1 MPVLHPYQ
9 QQAVTDVIR
18 NFSTHK
24 SVMLQMPT
32 GTGKTHV
39 FCEIINN
46 INKRTLV
53 LVHTR
58 ELVEQIQ
65 HRLLA
70 FGIKAGTIMAC
81 TVQQPHLMVQI
92 ASIQTFTKRDTAL
105 WPTNVSLIVI
115 DEAHHATAHSYQFIL
130 QHYSNS
136 AVKILGVTAT
146 PFRMNSTGFKGTFET
161 LIESLPM
168 NHFIEQGYLSGF
180 RHLATASPELSRVKI
195 DKITNDYDLTELGYL
210 MSQETIMSDLIES
223 YCKHGNNRQCIVFAV
238 NRYHSKAI
246 VERYTAAGITAAY
259 IDSKTPK
266 EERKTIIA
274 GFKAGKIQ
282 VLSNVQIFTEGFDC
296 PDISVVQLARPTKS
310 LVLYMQ
316 MVGRGLRKKTDGSQ
330 ALILDNAGLWK
341 KHGLV
346 TKPRK
351 WKLEGVENSTQTI
364 AVKNNGGDVEE
375 KEPANVIEVEGLEMQ
390 EIAHFAS
397 TNPPEIA
404 EPVGIEI
411 TAHFVKQNKVART
424 YTVNEQTIFTLG
436 PFCYLLAKLKTARKP
451 EEIIVTVKGLQIPN
465 TWDEKTAWVQE
476 IETAISRDPLPGYLA
491 IGWEETGNQLLLRFI
506 QNTANLSNLTN
517 DNWKG
522 LKGQTRDVLM
532 CN

>member
-1 MPVLHPYQ
+1 MPTLHPYQ
-9 QQAVTDVIR
+9 QQAVNNVISR
-18 NFSTHK
+18 FSTNK

-39 FCEIINN
+39 FCEIIKNV
-46 INKRTLV
+46 NKRTLV

-65 HRLLA
+65 QRLLA
-70 FGIKAGTIMAC
+70 FGIKAGTIMAG
-81 TVQQPHLMVQI
+81 TIQQPHLMVQI
-92 ASIQTFTKRDTAL
+92 ASIQTLTKRDIAY
-105 WPTNVSLIVI
+105 WPTKVSLIVI
-115 DEAHHATAHSYQFIL
+115 DEAHHATAHSYQSIL
-130 QHYSNS
+130 QNYSQS
-136 AVKILGVTAT
+136 DVKILGVTAT
-146 PFRMNSTGFKGTFET
+146 PYRMNNSGFKGTFET

-180 RHLATASPELSRVKI
+180 RHLATASPELSRIKI

-223 YCKHGNNRQCIVFAV
+223 YIKHGNNQQCIVFAV

-246 VERYTAAGITAAY
+246 VERYKEVGISAAY

-274 GFKAGKIQ
+274 QFKAGKIK

-296 PDISVVQLARPTKS
+296 PDISVVQLARPTQS

-316 MVGRGLRKKTDGSQ
+316 MVGRGLRKKQDGSQ

-346 TKPRK
+346 TKHRK
-351 WKLEGVENSTQTI
+351 WKLEGVENGTKTI
-364 AVKNNGGDVEE
+364 SVKNSVGIVEE

-390 EIAHFAS
+390 EIAACS
-397 TNPPEIA
+397 PAISKVVSEPELIK
-404 EPVGIEI
+404 I
-411 TAHFVKQNKVART
+411 TAHFIKQNKEFAC
-424 YTVNEQTIFTLG
+424 YTIKEKQSITLA
-436 PFCYLLAKLKTARKP
+436 PFFNNLAKSKKSKKP
-451 EEIIVTVKGLQIPN
+451 EEIIISVKSLQIPK
-465 TWDEKTAWVQE
+465 TWDEKLKWVDD
-476 IETAISRDPLPGYLA
+476 IENMIAQDAIQGYMA
-491 IGWEETGNQLLLRFI
+491 VGWEEIENQLLLRFI
-506 QNTANLSNLTN
+506 QNTKNIGVLTN
-517 DNWKG
+517 ETWKAI
-522 LKGQTRDVLM
+522 KGQM
-532 CN
+532 GIWGGSN